1 MDALDLLLRSMGD
14 SQGWQMPQLPLRP
27 EDYGQF
33 RQRPP
38 LAGGQSGSA
47 SGPPPMPFDLPAPSG
62 YVGRLDQPTTPLNLR
77 AVPGQSEL
85 PFALTGGGYSMGK
98 KFGQTSE
105 PLNLQAAYNLQ
116 GLPFD
121 ISGGTSLRPGRGLGG
136 VDLRAYFRQP
146 F

>member
-1 MDALDLLLRSMGD
+1 MDALDLLLRSMGG
-14 SQGWQMPQLPLRP
+14 SQRWQPPQLPLRP
-27 EDYGQF
+27 EDYDQF
-33 RQRPP
+33 RQALP
-38 LAGGQSGSA
+38 LAGPQGPAGA
-47 SGPPPMPFDLPAPSG
+47 PPPSPFDLSAPDKRLAQSQPA
-62 YVGRLDQPTTPLNLR
+62 TPLNLL
-77 AVPGQSEL
+77 AVPTQTQL
-85 PFALTGGGYSMGK
+85 PFALAGGGYSMGK

-121 ISGGTSLRPGRGLGG
+121 VSGGTSLRPGRGVGG